1 MHLVTNTVEIADQG
15 PVIPVIVIDD
25 AASAVDLAHA
35 LIAGGIR
42 VLEITLRTT
51 VAFDAIGAV
60 AQAVP
65 RAIVGAGTVRTPDD
79 AARARDVGASFAVSP
94 GFSPTVADACD
105 RYSLPLL
112 PGVATAG
119 EVMTA
124 SEAGFSFMKFFPAQA
139 AGGVPLLS
147 ALASPFA
154 DVSFCPTGG
163 IGPGNAASYLSLPNV
178 RCIGGSWIVP
188 ADAIAANDWPR
199 ITQLASAASQLSG
212 EA

>member
-1 MHLVTNTVEIADQG
+1 MHLVTNTVEIANQG

-65 RAIVGAGTVRTPDD
+65 RAIVGAGTVRTPED
-79 AARARDVGASFAVSP
+79 AARAKDVGAGFAVSP
-94 GFSPTVADACD
+94 GFSLSVADACD
-105 RYSLPLL
+105 RHSLPLL

-119 EVMTA
+119 EVIDCERSRIQF
-124 SEAGFSFMKFFPAQA
+124 SEVFP
-139 AGGVPLLS
+139 
-147 ALASPFA
+147 
-154 DVSFCPTGG
+154 
-163 IGPGNAASYLSLPNV
+163 GPGSRWRTFAVGAGEPV
-178 RCIGGSWIVP
+178 R
-188 ADAIAANDWPR
+188 
-199 ITQLASAASQLSG
+199 
-212 EA
+212 

>member
-1 MHLVTNTVEIADQG
+1 LVTNTVEIADQG

-42 VLEITLRTT
+42 VLEITLRTA
-51 VAFDAIGAV
+51 VAFDAISAV
-60 AQAVP
+60 AQQVP
-65 RAIVGAGTVRTPDD
+65 RAIVGAGTVRTAED
-79 AARARDVGASFAVSP
+79 AARAKDVGASFAVSP
-94 GFSPTVADACD
+94 GFTPLVADACE
-105 RYSLPLL
+105 RHGLPLL

-119 EVMTA
+119 EVMAA
-124 SEAGFSFMKFFPAQA
+124 SEAGFSFLKFFPAQA

-154 DVSFCPTGG
+154 DISFCPTGG

-188 ADAIAANDWPR
+188 SDAIAANDWSR
-199 ITQLASAASQLSG
+199 ITSLASAASQLSG
-212 EA
+212 KI

>member
-1 MHLVTNTVEIADQG
+1 MHVVTNTVEIADQG
-15 PVIPVIVIDD
+15 PVIPVIVIED

-42 VLEITLRTT
+42 VLEITLRTA
-51 VAFDAIGAV
+51 VAFDAIRAV
-60 AQAVP
+60 AQEVP
-65 RAIVGAGTVRTPDD
+65 RAIVGAGTVRTPED
-79 AARARDVGASFAVSP
+79 AARAKDVGAGFAVSP
-94 GFSPTVADACD
+94 GFSPTVADACE
-105 RYSLPLL
+105 RHTLPLL

-119 EVMTA
+119 EVMSA
-124 SEAGFSFMKFFPAQA
+124 SEAGFSFLKFFPAQA

-163 IGPGNAASYLSLPNV
+163 IGPANAVSYLSLPNV
-178 RCIGGSWIVP
+178 RCIGGSWLVP
-188 ADAIAANDWPR
+188 ADAIATGDWPR

-212 EA
+212 DA

>member
-1 MHLVTNTVEIADQG
+1 MVTDTGEIADQG

-42 VLEITLRTT
+42 VLEITLRTA
-51 VAFDAIGAV
+51 VAFDAISAV
-60 AQAVP
+60 AQQVP
-65 RAIVGAGTVRTPDD
+65 KAIVGAGTVRTPED
-79 AARARDVGASFAVSP
+79 AERAKDVGASFAVSP
-94 GFSPTVADACD
+94 GFSLSVADACEKHA
-105 RYSLPLL
+105 LPLL

-119 EVMTA
+119 EVMVA
-124 SEAGFSFMKFFPAQA
+124 SEAGFNFLKFFPAQA

-163 IGPGNAASYLSLPNV
+163 IGSHNAVSYLSLPNV

-188 ADAIAANDWPR
+188 SDAIAAGDWSR
-199 ITQLASAASQLSG
+199 ITKLASAASQLSG
-212 EA
+212 DN